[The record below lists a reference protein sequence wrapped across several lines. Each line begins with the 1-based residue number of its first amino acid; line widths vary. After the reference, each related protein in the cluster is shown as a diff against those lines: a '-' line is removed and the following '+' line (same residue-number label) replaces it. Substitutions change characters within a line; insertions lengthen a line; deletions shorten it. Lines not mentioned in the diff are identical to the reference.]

1 MAGKKLIN
9 SVPSVVSDACQGLL
23 LSTSDLAQVGELNIV
38 VRADIERYKQDHVS
52 LISGGGSGHEPAHAG
67 YCGVGMLSAAVL
79 GNVYASPSVSQILA
93 AIRTCTGPKGTLL
106 IIKNYTGDR
115 LNFGMALE
123 KAKAEGFKVAM
134 VVVADD
140 CALPEGKGITGGRG
154 VAGTVFVHKIAGA
167 AAAAGLSLEEVTA
180 KAQAAS
186 VSLGSLGIALT
197 TCTIPGAPPSTRL
210 DEKNKYEVGLGIHG
224 EPGRETRFFS
234 EGATN
239 NADSVAD
246 TLVEAILDRMRIGS
260 NWAVASVMSGFFGYS
275 GQPVAIMLNNLGA
288 LPAIELYVVARRVIK
303 ALKGRGL
310 AVVRVYIGA
319 FMTALDMSG
328 LSLTVFK
335 VNADQMIA
343 LDAATSAPGW
353 VPATALDGTGSS
365 KTITYSEDSF
375 ATSIRGGPPCPGASR
390 IAAAVAR
397 AIIDNEPELT
407 RCDSVCGDGDCGIVM
422 KAGATAILA
431 LSSGALVA
439 AEADAAGFC
448 DLLATTISSSMG
460 GTSGALL
467 ELFFRAAANSFA
479 NASGPRNW
487 SDALS
492 AGVEAMSFYGGASVG
507 MRTML
512 DALVPAVAAF
522 SAATAQRATAVDAAS
537 VARAAAEAAQA
548 GADATKTMGSLAGR
562 SNYVNEGAMRGT
574 PDPGAL
580 AVAVAFAAAE
590 KSL

>member
-1 MAGKKLIN
+1 
-9 SVPSVVSDACQGLL
+9 
-23 LSTSDLAQVGELNIV
+23 
-38 VRADIERYKQDHVS
+38 
-52 LISGGGSGHEPAHAG
+52 
-67 YCGVGMLSAAVL
+67 
-79 GNVYASPSVSQILA
+79 
-93 AIRTCTGPKGTLL
+93 
-106 IIKNYTGDR
+106 
-115 LNFGMALE
+115 
-123 KAKAEGFKVAM
+123 
-134 VVVADD
+134 
-140 CALPEGKGITGGRG
+140 
-154 VAGTVFVHKIAGA
+154 
-167 AAAAGLSLEEVTA
+167 
-180 KAQAAS
+180 
-186 VSLGSLGIALT
+186 
-197 TCTIPGAPPSTRL
+197 
-210 DEKNKYEVGLGIHG
+210 
-224 EPGRETRFFS
+224 
-234 EGATN
+234 
-239 NADSVAD
+239 
-246 TLVEAILDRMRIGS
+246 MRIGS

-343 LDAATSAPGW
+343 LDAATSAQGW

-365 KTITYSEDSF
+365 KTIAYSEDSF
-375 ATSIRGGPPCPGASR
+375 ATSIHGGPPCPGASR

-522 SAATAQRATAVDAAS
+522 SAATAQRATAAS

-574 PDPGAL
+574 PDPGAW